1 LTSRRAGRRTTRR
14 SGSGANS
21 RPRIAIAEA
30 TGDFAEDKDVAASI
44 REERIRPEVEAR
56 HEVTVDFAGVTLVT
70 QSFIHALISDV
81 LRSAGEGAL
90 EYLVFDNCTQ
100 GVRGIIETVVQYSL
114 ETMESDEEEPPNK
127 RLQPTTRASR
137 TGTRRG

>member
-1 LTSRRAGRRTTRR
+1 L
-14 SGSGANS
+14 GADS

-44 REERIRPEVEAR
+44 RQERIRPEVEAGR
-56 HEVTVDFAGVTLVT
+56 EVIVDFADVSLVT

-90 EYLVFDNCTQ
+90 EYLVFENCTH

-114 ETMESDEEEPPNK
+114 ETMESDEGEPPNQ
-127 RLQPTTRASR
+127 RLQPTARGSR